1 MGNYLLWLVFKV
13 AIKVDFQVTAAKALN
28 WCETKGNIPYFET
41 SAKENINVE
50 QAFLAAARN
59 SPEQKSDPDSKL
71 FTSIKFMP
79 GKSEKSC
86 AC

>member
-1 MGNYLLWLVFKV
+1 MDLDACPNIICV
-13 AIKVDFQVTAAKALN
+13 FQVTAARALN
-28 WCETKGNIPYFET
+28 WCESRGNIPYFET

-71 FTSIKFMP
+71 FTPIKLKR
-79 GKSEKSC
+79 GKSENSSEC